1 MRTRQFDESVKAPAI
16 ADRRKIIMARRSRA
30 GSRGGE

>member
-1 MRTRQFDESVKAPAI
+1 MPGFAGVGHSGTAT

-30 GSRGGE
+30 GSCGGK